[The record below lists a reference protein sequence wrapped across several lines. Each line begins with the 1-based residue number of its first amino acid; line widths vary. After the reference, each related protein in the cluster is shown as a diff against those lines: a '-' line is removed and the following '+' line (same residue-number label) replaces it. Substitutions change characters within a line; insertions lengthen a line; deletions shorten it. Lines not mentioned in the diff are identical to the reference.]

1 MNQHPATLQE
11 IVSDLTIS
19 ALPLRFELVGNPIPS
34 LRHGTPFVR
43 FRVRIRN
50 HRGEVLALEWV
61 QGYYTNLNA
70 EEVGEIIGL
79 CIDLHELLERSELE
93 AYSLESAREWKD
105 EQAHRAGLGRYLMA
119 NGNYLN

>member
-1 MNQHPATLQE
+1 MNQHPATLAE
-11 IVSDLTIS
+11 IVSGITIS
-19 ALPLRFELVGNPIPS
+19 ALPLKFELVGSPIPS

-43 FRVRIRN
+43 FRVRVRN
-50 HRGEVLALEWV
+50 LRGEVLALEWV
-61 QGYYTNLNA
+61 QGHYTNLDA

-79 CIDLHELLERSELE
+79 CVDLHELLERSELE
-93 AYSLESAREWKD
+93 AYNMEGAREWNE